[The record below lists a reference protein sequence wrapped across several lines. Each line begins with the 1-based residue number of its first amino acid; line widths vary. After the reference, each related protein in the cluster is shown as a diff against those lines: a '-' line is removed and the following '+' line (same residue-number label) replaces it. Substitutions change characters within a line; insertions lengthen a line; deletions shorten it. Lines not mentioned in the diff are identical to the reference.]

1 MALNLLIAPMSYF
14 ETTSVSKTMNKLS
27 SDLKKVDGEVIP
39 QFRSTI
45 YFIGLT
51 TSFVANSIY
60 VYIRKEQAFMIAAVL
75 GLMLIITYC
84 YFYFIVAIRQLHRLE
99 QESMIPV
106 FSSQVETM
114 VGAST
119 IRAYKREDFMRGK
132 QTAYIEKYLA
142 TAKVMAGINSYS
154 TFVISL
160 ITTIVTTGLLVKILL
175 GDQENADF
183 FLVYNIFSF

>member
-1 MALNLLIAPMSYF
+1 MVLNLLIAPMSYF

-75 GLMLIITYC
+75 GLILIIIYC
-84 YFYFIVAIRQLHRLE
+84 YYYFIVAIRQLHRLE
-99 QESMIPV
+99 QDSMIPV

-114 VGAST
+114 VGTST
-119 IRAYKREDFMRGK
+119 IRAY
-132 QTAYIEKYLA
+132 
-142 TAKVMAGINSYS
+142 
-154 TFVISL
+154 
-160 ITTIVTTGLLVKILL
+160 
-175 GDQENADF
+175 
-183 FLVYNIFSF
+183 